1 MTINQSKG
9 TLDFIEGLLGKKP
22 SLGDYLLA
30 IRKGEEFS
38 QAKFS
43 EQLGISRQNLCDIEH
58 NRRFISP
65 KMAAEFADKLGYSR
79 NQFVRLCLQ
88 DLLNRE
94 GLALYVDIQSD
105 AS

>member
-1 MTINQSKG
+1 MTINQSKEALG
-9 TLDFIEGLLGKKP
+9 FIEELLGKKP

-30 IRKGEEFS
+30 IRQGEELS
-38 QAKFS
+38 QVELSK
-43 EQLGISRQNLCDIEH
+43 QLGISRQNLCDIEH

-79 NQFVRLCLQ
+79 NQFIRLCLQ

-94 GLALYVDIQSD
+94 GLALSVEIQSNV
-105 AS
+105 A